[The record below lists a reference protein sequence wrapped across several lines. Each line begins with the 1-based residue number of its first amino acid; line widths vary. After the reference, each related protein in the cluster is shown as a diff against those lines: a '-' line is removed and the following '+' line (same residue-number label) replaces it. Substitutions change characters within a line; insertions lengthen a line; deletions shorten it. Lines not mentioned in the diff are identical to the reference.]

1 MNYQLI
7 DFILDD
13 SISLHDMLIKLH
25 QLELDNQKSSHQ
37 YKCICSSISST
48 SYKIN
53 NNLYKLIRQGLKLS
67 DLKKYLSMKLKKDIN
82 VFEPSFTLPNFYKNI
97 DLISTHIFYSYEAL
111 AAFDIEENDPSLKEY
126 FDNTNSLLCE
136 IKSDFHVLFLKIL
149 EEMPYDFSKLKY
161 IAAYIIPGLE
171 LEFVNNNFDVDALV
185 KKIDLNYESYKNYE
199 IKDAKETELEDALLA
214 TLASILINYEGFK
227 SSSIM
232 SIFEAYFRAL
242 IVFFNGDLTFSEND
256 LKNILEKFGNE
267 ENNNYIS
274 NIGKHFE
281 DDIKLCERTKI
292 I

>member
-1 MNYQLI
+1 MNYQLV
-7 DFILDD
+7 DSILDD
-13 SISLHDMLIKLH
+13 SISLYDMLIKLH

-37 YKCICSSISST
+37 YKCICSTISST
-48 SYKIN
+48 SYRIN
-53 NNLYKLIRQGLKLS
+53 NDLYKLIKQGLKLS

-97 DLISTHIFYSYEAL
+97 DLVSTHIFYSYEAL
-111 AAFDIEENDPSLKEY
+111 SVFNIEESDQNLKEY

-136 IKSDFHVLFLKIL
+136 IRSDFHILFLKIL
-149 EEMPYDFSKLKY
+149 EKMPYDFSKLKY

-171 LEFVNNNFDVDALV
+171 LEFINNNFEVDTLV
-185 KKIDLNYESYKNYE
+185 KKIDLNYESYKDYAVKE
-199 IKDAKETELEDALLA
+199 AKEAELEDALLA

-227 SSSIM
+227 SSPIM
-232 SIFEAYFRAL
+232 CIFEAYFRAL
-242 IVFFNGDLTFSEND
+242 IVFFNGDLTFSENN

-267 ENNNYIS
+267 GNKNYIS
-274 NIGKHFE
+274 NVGKHFE